1 MTELKNKL
9 HNLKFRLSY
18 YYSTYAFE
26 KKTPELMIFII
37 KKYFIEISFSSPNE
51 NYTFRIF
58 FPIDTIG
65 DIPCLPRSVVNAYY
79 FIVIQL

>member
-26 KKTPELMIFII
+26 KNSGIDDFHN
-37 KKYFIEISFSSPNE
+37 KKNISLKFPSLHQMKITHSE
-51 NYTFRIF
+51 FF

-65 DIPCLPRSVVNAYY
+65 DISCLPRSVVNAYY